1 MWSCHPPKI
10 VWPPQ
15 EIPIQFESLEGLPDE
30 LRGGDATAPG
40 GPEGDGETESPG
52 THQFELNRD

>member
-1 MWSCHPPKI
+1 MPVS
-10 VWPPQ
+10 
-15 EIPIQFESLEGLPDE
+15 SALEGFE
-30 LRGGDATAPG
+30 LNRDLSRGCQTNFGGGDATAPG